1 MTTFS
6 TPRRVASPK
15 ASIAFPASVPGPQIV
30 LIDVAVPDV
39 EKLTNDIE
47 DNLLMCLDEIEV
59 VIIAV
64 KSGK

>member
-39 EKLTNDIE
+39 EKLANDIE
-47 DNLLMCLDEIEV
+47 DNLLMCLEV

>member
-1 MTTFS
+1 
-6 TPRRVASPK
+6 VASPK

-39 EKLTNDIE
+39 EKLAEN
-47 DNLLMCLDEIEV
+47 NLLVCLDEIEV